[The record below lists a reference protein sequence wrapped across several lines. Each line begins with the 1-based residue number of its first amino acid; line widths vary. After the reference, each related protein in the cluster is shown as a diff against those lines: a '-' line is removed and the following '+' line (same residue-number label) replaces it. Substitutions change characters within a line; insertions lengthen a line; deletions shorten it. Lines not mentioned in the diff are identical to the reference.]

1 MSDVDPQEAAR
12 IATEAHTEAEGIP
25 SDVAVPEDSEPEP
38 DSSRG
43 SRLVDGLLETEPD
56 SSVREF
62 SDLSEP
68 ASNVMIGV
76 VKFLNGV
83 LGGDRQI
90 SGGKPA
96 LINFLQALLAVMSS
110 DPKSGSSSSD
120 PDSEPEPRSP
130 SAGVGGEIPNE

>member
-1 MSDVDPQEAAR
+1 MSSDVDPQEAAR

-25 SDVAVPEDSEPEP
+25 SDVAVPEDPDPEP

-83 LGGDRQI
+83 LGGNRQI

-96 LINFLQALLAVMSS
+96 LINFLQAVLAVMSS
-110 DPKSGSSSSD
+110 DPDSDSSSSD
-120 PDSEPEPRSP
+120 PEPEPRSP